1 VGSLVLGVVGTAS
14 LWAQRPP
21 SRIVETVTDNDTV
34 KISGNVHP
42 YARAVFDRG
51 AVADSQPM
59 SRMVLLLE
67 HSTEQEQALRQLLD
81 QQQTKGSGNFHSWLT
96 PEQFG
101 KQFGPSD
108 ADVQAVTDWLTKQ
121 GFQIGKVSAGR
132 TAIEFSGNVAQVR
145 NAFHT
150 EIHQFVVNGE
160 THFAN
165 VSDPQ
170 IPRALSPVVAGVVAL
185 HNFPRQAHIKKLG
198 VFRRDL
204 ASGQL
209 SPLVTY
215 GTGSTPNFAVGP
227 QDFAT
232 IYHVPSTADGTGQTI
247 AVVGQSNVNLQDICD
262 FRTLFGLQPPCPAYT
277 APNTGNLQVILN
289 GPDPGISQPDEGES
303 DLDLEW
309 AGAIAP
315 KANIRF
321 VIAQSASTDPYIVIG
336 GVDLAALYIVD
347 NNIAPILSESYG
359 LCEAF
364 IGSTG
369 NAFYNTL
376 WQQAAAEGITVAV
389 SSGDSG
395 SAGCDP
401 DPSGANPNAAIDG
414 VAVSG
419 IASTPYNVAVGGTD
433 FDPTT
438 TGATSTFWNL
448 TNGTAN
454 SALKY
459 MPETT
464 WNDSACAINYP
475 ATPCTSVATDGSDLT
490 GSGGGPSNCSTLN
503 GTSCSGGY
511 PKPAYQMGS
520 ITPNTT
526 GYTTRLIPDV
536 SFFAS
541 NGQNNVALVVCDSD
555 SSDQKGSSC
564 SLSST
569 SSVFT
574 LVGGT
579 SASTPAFAGVVAL
592 VNQAL
597 VTASNPTPRQGNAN
611 YVLYGLASG
620 DSNYTM
626 GKCASS
632 VGQTPISTCVFN
644 DVTKGNNSVGCAA
657 GTPNCSNTS
666 SSGFG
671 VLVYQG
677 SAAAFTTGNGY
688 DLATGLGSINVGNL
702 LTAWPGF
709 HRTATTTTVGTVNPA
724 SGTSGSTSFT
734 IPVTVAPA
742 PTASGET
749 VSVTALA
756 SDKATVL
763 GSFGP
768 FTLTSGAA
776 SATTNLLPPSTAY
789 VQAYYSGDSTLAA
802 STSMP
807 VALAV
812 SGANQASK
820 TTVGFVPSDANG
832 NPILPP
838 QTGSVTT
845 SYGSPYILQIA
856 VTPTN
861 GTACTTSGGNTVLP
875 PANPCPK
882 GTVALTDNN
891 SPLNDWPI
899 AGQLNATNQAKLIS
913 EGLAEDQLVQLNAGS
928 HSIMAAFTS
937 GDTNFQNSTSSALNV
952 TVNPAQTQ
960 IGVVPSSTTITS
972 GQSVMLT
979 ATVSSSSNG
988 ESPCGITNGGT
999 VAFTLDGAAISGT
1012 VSYTAVAP
1020 TTTAGASCLATV
1032 STTISGMYPPPNAR
1046 PRFWLTPLLSGVL
1059 ALLSILWFAFGL
1071 KWNPKSRRRAY
1082 AYAGFV
1088 ALVLTAIAVAG
1099 CGGGG
1104 GGGGGKSHTIGASY
1118 SGDTNYSKSGPATT
1132 TVTVM

>member
-1 VGSLVLGVVGTAS
+1 
-14 LWAQRPP
+14 
-21 SRIVETVTDNDTV
+21 
-34 KISGNVHP
+34 
-42 YARAVFDRG
+42 
-51 AVADSQPM
+51 M
-59 SRMVLLLE
+59 SRMVLLLQR
-67 HSTEQEQALRQLLD
+67 STDQEQALRQLLD

-108 ADVQAVTDWLTKQ
+108 ADIQAVTDWLTKQ

-150 EIHQFVVNGE
+150 EIHQFAVNGE

-185 HNFPRQAHIKKLG
+185 HNFPRQAHVKKLG

-204 ASGQL
+204 ASGQI

-215 GTGSTPNFAVGP
+215 GTGTTPNFAVGP
-227 QDFAT
+227 GDFAK
-232 IYHVPSTADGTGQTI
+232 IYNVPSTADGSGQTI
-247 AVVGQSNVNLQDICD
+247 AVVGQSNVNLQDVCD
-262 FRTLFGLQPPCPAYT
+262 FRALFGLQPACPAYT
-277 APNTGNLQVILN
+277 DPNTGNLQVILN

-321 VIAQSASTDPYIVIG
+321 VVAQSASTDPYIVIG

-347 NNIAPILSESYG
+347 NNVAPILSESYG
-359 LCEAF
+359 ICEAF

-401 DPSGANPNAAIDG
+401 DPSGASPNAAIDG

-438 TGATSTFWNL
+438 TSSTSGFWS
-448 TNGTAN
+448 TTSGTAN

-464 WNDSACAINYP
+464 WNNSACAINYP
-475 ATPCTSVATDGSDLT
+475 TTPCTSVASDGSDLT
-490 GSGGGPSNCSTLN
+490 AGAGGPSNCSTLN

-511 PKPAYQMGS
+511 PKPAYQMGT
-520 ITPNTT
+520 ITPNTP

-541 NGQNNVALVVCDSD
+541 NGQNGVALVTCDSD
-555 SSDQKGSSC
+555 SNDQNGSSC
-564 SLSST
+564 SLTST

-579 SASTPAFAGVVAL
+579 SASTPAFAGVIAL
-592 VNQAL
+592 VNQK
-597 VTASNPTPRQGNAN
+597 TGQRQGNAN

-620 DSNYTM
+620 DSNYTT

-632 VGQTPISTCVFN
+632 VGQTPMSTCAFN

-666 SSGFG
+666 GSGFG
-671 VLVYQG
+671 VLIYQG
-677 SAAAFTTGNGY
+677 TAAAFTTGNGY

-702 LTAWPGF
+702 LTAWSAF
-709 HRTATTTTVGTVNPA
+709 HRTATTTTVGTVNPT
-724 SGTSGSTSFT
+724 SGTSGTTSFT

-776 SATTNLLPPSTAY
+776 SASTKLLPPSTAY

-802 STSMP
+802 STSTP

-820 TTVGFVPSDANG
+820 TTVGFVTFDANG
-832 NPILPP
+832 NPVLPP
-838 QTGSVTT
+838 TTGSVTT
-845 SYGSPYILQIA
+845 TYGSPYILQIA

-861 GTACTTSGGNTVLP
+861 GTACATSGGNTVLP
-875 PANPCPK
+875 PANPCAK

-899 AGQLNATNQAKLIS
+899 TGQATFTNQAKLIA

-928 HSIMAAFTS
+928 HSIVATFKS
-937 GDTNFQNSTSSALNV
+937 SDTNFQNSTSSALNV
-952 TVNPAQTQ
+952 TVNPAATQ
-960 IGVVPSSTTITS
+960 IAVGSSATSITS
-972 GQSVMLT
+972 GQSVTLT
-979 ATVSSSSNG
+979 AQVSSSSNG

-999 VAFTLDGAAISGT
+999 VTFTLDGASISGT

-1020 TTTAGASCLATV
+1020 TTTAGASCLASV
-1032 STTISGMYPPPNAR
+1032 STTISGIYPPPNGR
-1046 PRFWLTPLLSGVL
+1046 PRFWLTPLVPGVL
-1059 ALLSILWFAFGL
+1059 ALLSILLFAFGL
-1071 KWNPKSRRRAY
+1071 KWMPKARRRAY
-1082 AYAGFV
+1082 VYAGFATLLLAGL
-1088 ALVLTAIAVAG
+1088 ALAG
-1099 CGGGG
+1099 CGGGGGG

-1118 SGDTNYSKSGPATT
+1118 SGDTNYSKSGPVTT